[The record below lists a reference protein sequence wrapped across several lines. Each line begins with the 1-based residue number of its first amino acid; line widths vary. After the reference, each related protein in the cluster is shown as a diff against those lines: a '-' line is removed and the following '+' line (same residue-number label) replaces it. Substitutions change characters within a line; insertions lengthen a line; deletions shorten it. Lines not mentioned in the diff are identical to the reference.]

1 MGERGVG
8 AVGGKLGAGECGQHW
23 CLSDGKGGSNR
34 QGLEA
39 SFRSV
44 LLTLS
49 RKKGTYKKSGPPAK
63 REESPTQ
70 LVGLGEGGEGSRK
83 GLQAS
88 GDHRMGLWAWPLL
101 APRAVTPGHLGR
113 T

>member
-1 MGERGVG
+1 MASTGVYQMGRRE
-8 AVGGKLGAGECGQHW
+8 Q
-23 CLSDGKGGSNR
+23 SS
-34 QGLEA
+34 GLEA

-44 LLTLS
+44 LLMLS
-49 RKKGTYKKSGPPAK
+49 RKKGTCRKSGPPAK

-88 GDHRMGLWAWPLL
+88 GDHRMGRGCGPGLCWPPELS
-101 APRAVTPGHLGR
+101 PQVI
-113 T
+113 